1 MGRALILIGLGIAIL
16 GFLISFG
23 DRLPM
28 RLGRLPGDI
37 LIRGKNGAFYFPV
50 VTCLVISVVLTLV
63 MWPVNR
69 FR

>member
-63 MWPVNR
+63 MWLVNR